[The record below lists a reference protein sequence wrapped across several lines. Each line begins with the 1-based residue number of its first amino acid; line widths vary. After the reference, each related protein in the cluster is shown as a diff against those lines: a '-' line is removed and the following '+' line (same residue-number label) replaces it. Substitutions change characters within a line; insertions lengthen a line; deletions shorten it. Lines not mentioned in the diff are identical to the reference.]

1 MDHKEYINRM
11 QIGSSEKFQNH
22 WRLMIKNTKI
32 LSEQIKDYDRPYYN
46 LLLVWIKSTE
56 VLMNYMRSRNEE
68 LQSVQIEES
77 ISSLYERLGWDKVS
91 V

>member
-1 MDHKEYINRM
+1 MDHKEYIGRM

-22 WRLMIKNTKI
+22 WRLMIKNTRI
-32 LSEQIKDYDRPYYN
+32 LAEEIKECDRPYYN

-56 VLMNYMRSRNEE
+56 TLMNYIRSKNEE
-68 LQSVQIEES
+68 LQSVQIEKS